1 MSMKIKQLISATLT
15 MIMIFS
21 LFSGNIV
28 HAANVEATATNSSTN
43 IRTELTFLEGTPGD
57 NHLVYT
63 YLENGKQ
70 YKVVENADADFMNVN
85 STTYVMNADGNY
97 VEDKSQVLDI
107 QPNGDCH
114 LTTTDSQG
122 ISKTSQIDTFAVV
135 ESVNTSMDT
144 NQSSV
149 YRAYTDPGTGE
160 WVTKVWDGSSFIYNM
175 TVSAISAVLGAALG
189 GKVGAA
195 IGAIAAEFFKKGSD
209 YAYYHVVDNWR
220 MSKLYPMT
228 VVIRE
233 ATHTTYYLDSKHKYS
248 TGTDYY
254 EYDGRW

>member
-1 MSMKIKQLISATLT
+1 MM
-15 MIMIFS
+15 MFRNHS
-21 LFSGNIV
+21 LQNDI
-28 HAANVEATATNSSTN
+28 
-43 IRTELTFLEGTPGD
+43 
-57 NHLVYT
+57 
-63 YLENGKQ
+63 
-70 YKVVENADADFMNVN
+70 
-85 STTYVMNADGNY
+85 TT
-97 VEDKSQVLDI
+97 
-107 QPNGDCH
+107 
-114 LTTTDSQG
+114 
-122 ISKTSQIDTFAVV
+122 
-135 ESVNTSMDT
+135 
-144 NQSSV
+144 
-149 YRAYTDPGTGE
+149 
-160 WVTKVWDGSSFIYNM
+160 VWDGSSFIYNM

-209 YAYYHVVDNWR
+209 YAYYHVVDNWM